1 MFLLFIYFLFAS
13 AYSYKM
19 MYIARVLLARSLAG
33 EDNEKLWYA
42 FMSVMFGWII
52 CPISIGLMLAR
63 KFYAKRR

>member
-1 MFLLFIYFLFAS
+1 MFLLFIYFIFAS
-13 AYSYKM
+13 AYSYGM
-19 MYIARVLLARSLAG
+19 MYETRGLAG

-42 FMSVMFGWII
+42 LMSIMFGWVI